1 MHASEKFPKKFL
13 DIRQVLSYILWYHD
27 DMDITAYWLNK
38 KKDRGG
44 RVAVPF
50 LERRI
55 YLHNFFSQKT
65 KKEGKP
71 EKISKK
77 CLHSAR

>member
-1 MHASEKFPKKFL
+1 
-13 DIRQVLSYILWYHD
+13 
-27 DMDITAYWLNK
+27 MDITAYRFNK

-50 LERRI
+50 FRKKNLS
-55 YLHNFFSQKT
+55 HNFFSQKP

-77 CLHSAR
+77 CLHPAR

>member
-1 MHASEKFPKKFL
+1 
-13 DIRQVLSYILWYHD
+13 
-27 DMDITAYWLNK
+27 MDITAYRFNK

-44 RVAVPF
+44 RVAVLF

-55 YLHNFFSQKT
+55 YLHNFFSQKP
-65 KKEGKP
+65 KKDGKP

-77 CLHSAR
+77 CLQSAR